1 MRQRKRWAIV
11 LLAFWHLR
19 SSSLLY
25 SAQKFSSVIE
35 NQKLA
40 PILQGRHWGYLSEA
54 DQNRTAIQAVPLSHV
69 FKAIFR
75 ENNASKFSLVSIVL
89 AKTSLGP
96 PNAMVQNR
104 SNRITTAA

>member
-19 SSSLLY
+19 SLSLLY
-25 SAQKFSSVIE
+25 SAQKFPSVIE

-54 DQNRTAIQAVPLSHV
+54 DENSMAIQAVPLSHE

-75 ENNASKFSLVSIVL
+75 ENNARRTLLVSIVL

-96 PNAMVQNR
+96 P
-104 SNRITTAA
+104 